1 MKMLA
6 GAIVFLVGLAGAE
19 CVPQLVWALQ
29 APPVK
34 QKSQVFD
41 DFTQRVKDYLKLH
54 KTVESSLP
62 RQKTT
67 KHGKII
73 IDRQHALAQKI
84 AEARSN
90 AKQGDVFTPEI
101 SEQFRSV
108 IQAKFHGASAPNMRK
123 TIRQGEPLTK
133 VELTV
138 NGAYPEK
145 LPLTTVPP
153 TLLINLPQLPRE
165 VAYRIVGHDLV
176 LLDTEARIVVDFI
189 GGAIP

>member
-1 MKMLA
+1 MLA
-6 GAIVFLVGLAGAE
+6 GAMVFVIGLAGAG
-19 CVPQLVWALQ
+19 CVPLVAWAPQ

-34 QKSQVFD
+34 QKSQTFD
-41 DFTQRVKDYLKLH
+41 DFRQRVKDYLKLH

-62 RQKTT
+62 RLKTT
-67 KHGKII
+67 RHGKTL

-84 AEARSN
+84 AEARAN
-90 AKQGDVFTPEI
+90 AKQGDIFTPEI
-101 SEQFRSV
+101 SEQFRS
-108 IQAKFHGASAPNMRK
+108 IIRAKFHGASAPNMRK

-133 VELTV
+133 IELTV

-189 GGAIP
+189 AGVIP

>member
-1 MKMLA
+1 M
-6 GAIVFLVGLAGAE
+6 VFLIGLAGTE
-19 CVPQLVWALQ
+19 CVPLAAWALQ
-29 APPVK
+29 ASPVK
-34 QKSQVFD
+34 QKSPTFD
-41 DFTQRVKDYLKLH
+41 DFKQRVKDYLKLH

-62 RQKTT
+62 RLKTT
-67 KHGKII
+67 RHGKTI

-101 SEQFRSV
+101 SAQFRNV
-108 IQAKFHGASAPNMRK
+108 IQTKFHGASAPNMRK

-138 NGAYPEK
+138 NGDYPEK
-145 LPLTTVPP
+145 LPLTTMPP

-189 GGAIP
+189 AGAIP

>member
-1 MKMLA
+1 M
-6 GAIVFLVGLAGAE
+6 IFVIGLAGAG
-19 CVPQLVWALQ
+19 CVPLVAWAPQ
-29 APPVK
+29 ATPVK
-34 QKSQVFD
+34 QEAQTFD
-41 DFTQRVKDYLKLH
+41 DFKQRVKDYLKLH

-62 RQKTT
+62 RLKTT
-67 KHGKII
+67 KNGKTLM
-73 IDRQHALAQKI
+73 DRQHLLARKI

-90 AKQGDVFTPEI
+90 AKQGDIFTPEI
-101 SEQFRSV
+101 SEQFRQ
-108 IQAKFHGASAPNMRK
+108 IIRAKFHGAGAPNMRK

-133 VELTV
+133 VQLTV

-153 TLLINLPQLPRE
+153 TLLINLPQLPHE

-189 GGAIP
+189 AGAIP

>member
-1 MKMLA
+1 MLA
-6 GAIVFLVGLAGAE
+6 GAMIFVIGLAGAE
-19 CVPQLVWALQ
+19 CVPLVAWASQ

-34 QKSQVFD
+34 QEARTFD
-41 DFTQRVKDYLKLH
+41 DFKQRVKDYLKLH

-62 RQKTT
+62 RLKTT
-67 KHGKII
+67 KNGKALM
-73 IDRQHALAQKI
+73 DRQHLLAQKI

-101 SEQFRSV
+101 SEQFRQ
-108 IQAKFHGASAPNMRK
+108 IIHAKFHGAGAPNMRK

-153 TLLINLPQLPRE
+153 TLLINLPQLPHE

-189 GGAIP
+189 AGAIP